1 MGELDIVR
9 EEQVAVDK
17 KGRSQIFRDIVWV
30 WEIPSQ
36 KLLDVISL
44 SVRRQLDTVENY
56 AQFVARRLQ
65 DFGIVIEVES
75 TISPMPDGYKL
86 VLAFKLRGIR
96 KDIVEKKLRILKRH
110 AKDWM
115 TASMKYKR
123 LEKLIDRVMSSE
135 RAVGDHAPRA
145 SSEEAEEEGGGA
157 EGERKRLNNTGVS
170 EGDRGEVSHVD

>member
-1 MGELDIVR
+1 MGDIDIVR
-9 EEQVAVDK
+9 EEQVAVDR
-17 KGRSQIFRDIVWV
+17 KGKSQVFRNVVWV

-36 KLLDVISL
+36 KLLEVIGL

-65 DFGIVIEVES
+65 DFGIIIEVES
-75 TISPMPDGYKL
+75 TISPIYDGYKL
-86 VLAFKLRGIR
+86 VLAFKIRGVR
-96 KDIVEKKLRILKRH
+96 KDIIEKKLRILKRH
-110 AKDWM
+110 SKDWM
-115 TASMKYKR
+115 TTSMKYKR
-123 LEKLIDRVMSSE
+123 LEKLIDRVVSSE
-135 RAVGDHAPRA
+135 RAIRDRTSRT